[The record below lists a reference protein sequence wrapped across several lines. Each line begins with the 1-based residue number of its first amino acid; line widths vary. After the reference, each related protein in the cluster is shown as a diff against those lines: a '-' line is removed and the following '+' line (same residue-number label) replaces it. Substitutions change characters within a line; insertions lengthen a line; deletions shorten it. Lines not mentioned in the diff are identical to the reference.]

1 MTLIQEQGREII
13 TVQDAYRKQYQAD
26 CRQIENALSG
36 YFTSKPNWAILY
48 DAMRYSLL
56 AGGKRVR
63 PVLTL
68 AFCRL
73 FGGEAEKALPFAC
86 ALEMIH
92 TYSLIHD
99 DLPCMDND
107 DLRRGRPTC
116 HKVYGDAM
124 ALLAGDGLLTAAFE
138 TLTSPASCRDIP
150 PERTVQ
156 AVRVLSRAAGAA
168 GMVGGQTLD
177 MAGVYRSLS
186 AVTEMHQMKTGA
198 LLCAASELGC
208 VFAGAGEAGRL
219 AASSYASHLGLA
231 FQVRDDML
239 DVEGTETELGKKVGA
254 DAADGKITF
263 AALWGLE
270 ECKRV
275 VAEETAL
282 AVKALADLG
291 DVGYLSWLAG
301 VLADRKW

>member
-1 MTLIQEQGREII
+1 MQNAYMEQ
-13 TVQDAYRKQYQAD
+13 YNKD
-26 CRQIENALSG
+26 CRLIEDGLSG
-36 YFTSKPNWAILY
+36 YFTARPTWAVLH

-56 AGGKRVR
+56 AGGKRIR

-73 FGGEAEKALPFAC
+73 FGGNADKALPFAC
-86 ALEMIH
+86 ALEMVH

-124 ALLAGDGLLTAAFE
+124 AILAGDGLLTAAFE
-138 TLTSPASCRDIP
+138 TLTGPKTCDGLP
-150 PERTVQ
+150 PERIVQ
-156 AVRVLSRAAGAA
+156 AVQILSRAAGAG

-186 AVTEMHQMKTGA
+186 AVTEMHRMKTGA
-198 LLCAASELGC
+198 LLYAAAELGC
-208 VFAGAGEAGRL
+208 VFAGANDAGRR
-219 AASSYASHLGLA
+219 AAGSYASHLGLA

-239 DVEGTETELGKKVGA
+239 DVEGNEAELGKSVGS
-254 DAADGKITF
+254 DAEEGKITF
-263 AALWGLE
+263 ASLWGLD

-282 AVKALADLG
+282 AKKALTGLG
-291 DVGYLSWLAG
+291 DTGYLNWLADI
-301 VLADRKW
+301 LADRKR